1 MKEILAFAK
10 EEFVA
15 AKWYDKIWT
24 IFLALCYITALVMI
38 VYFILFEPSITIRV
52 MFFFLWTVMMV
63 AIGALIG
70 VAISI
75 D

>member
-10 EEFVA
+10 EEFVV
-15 AKWYDKIWT
+15 AKWYDKIWA
-24 IFLALCYITALVMI
+24 IFLVLAYITLLIMM
-38 VYFILFEPSITIRV
+38 VYFILFEPLITIRV

-70 VAISI
+70 VTI